1 MVSKMADKNEQKG
14 AAADC
19 GRSLCIDGNKALMA
33 GILGLLVGLLAMYV
47 AYPALVPAEPAPG
60 AGEIGEEEF
69 ELDEAKAQEI
79 GVLLSDTF
87 FLNTGEEA
95 DVLFS
100 RYEDMGSHLTIYY
113 NVSGQEVPIIVSRN
127 YEYLYP
133 SAVEYVQMATEVSEA
148 MAEYESSLE
157 EEPEPEGYPTSAEPQ
172 VMLFVMS
179 NCPYGNQAENGIVEA
194 VSLLEEGIAFEPV
207 YIIYDETI
215 HPAYS
220 GESEECYLDSEN
232 VTYCSMHGKYELDQ
246 GIREKMVFNRYG
258 EAKWAEYAVAVNAQ
272 CFDTGADIETC
283 WKTTAESLE
292 IDAQEIEDNFEAEK
306 FVILSREK
314 NLTFSM
320 QQFGSPGLFINGAEY
335 SGSRSSEAF
344 KTAIC
349 SAFET
354 EPEDCTTE
362 LSEAAAAAS
371 GSCG

>member
-1 MVSKMADKNEQKG
+1 MADKNEQKDS
-14 AAADC
+14 AADC
-19 GRSLCIDGNKALMA
+19 GCSFCIDGNKALMA

-47 AYPALVPAEPAPG
+47 AYPALVPAETAPG
-60 AGEIGEEEF
+60 AGEVVEPEF

-79 GVLLSDTF
+79 GELLSETF

-95 DVLFS
+95 DVEFS
-100 RYEDMGSHLTIYY
+100 RYEDMGSHLTLYY

-133 SAVEYVQMATEVSEA
+133 SAVNYSQMLEEVEA
-148 MAEYESSLE
+148 AMDEYESSLE
-157 EEPEPEGYPTSAEPQ
+157 EELEGYPTSAEPE

-179 NCPYGNQAENGIVEA
+179 NCPYGNQAENGLLDA
-194 VSLLEEGIAFEPV
+194 VTLLEGGIAFEPV

-220 GESEECYLDSEN
+220 AENEECYVDSQN
-232 VTYCSMHGKYELDQ
+232 ATYCSMHGRYELDQ
-246 GIREKMVFNRYG
+246 GIREKMVYNRYG
-258 EAKWAEYAVAVNAQ
+258 EAMWAEYSTAVNTQ
-272 CFDTGADIETC
+272 CFDAGADIETC
-283 WKTTAESLE
+283 WKTTAESLG
-292 IDAQEIEDNFEAEK
+292 IDAQEIEDSFEAEK
-306 FVILSREK
+306 FTILEHEK

-344 KTAIC
+344 KDAIC

-362 LSEAAAAAS
+362 LSEAASTAS